1 VVVGQNREDSVQR
14 PLEAILVTAI
24 VTLVTA
30 AIMPAWAQTI
40 IDEWSQAKLP
50 TPPAL
55 KAVTLVPKETA
66 LLVMDFTVQTCT
78 PEKRKRCAD
87 SVPKVKKFVEDA
99 RAKGALIVYSVAVP
113 GSVATDVRKG
123 LTPAAGEQ
131 VLPPLGPD
139 KFINSDLEKT
149 LKDKGIKTVVAM
161 GTQAQTSVLHTGGEA
176 ALRGFKVVV
185 PVDAMSSDDLF
196 PELYT
201 AWHLSTAAR
210 ISNQTTLTKLDMI
223 GF

>member
-1 VVVGQNREDSVQR
+1 MSRTIASLVAV
-14 PLEAILVTAI
+14 AAVTA
-24 VTLVTA
+24 VFA
-30 AIMPAWAQTI
+30 AFAASGATV
-40 IDEWSQAKLP
+40 IDDWYSAKLP
-50 TPPAL
+50 PPPQL
-55 KAVTLVPKETA
+55 KPVTLVPNETA

-78 PEKRKRCAD
+78 AERRKRCAD
-87 SVPKVKKFVEDA
+87 SVPKVKKFVEEA
-99 RAKGALIVYSVAVP
+99 RGKGALIIYSVAVP
-113 GSVATDVRKG
+113 KSVPGDILKD
-123 LTPAAGEQ
+123 LTPAPGET

-185 PVDAMSSDDLF
+185 PVDAISADDLF

-210 ISNQTTLTKLDMI
+210 ISNQVTLTRLDMI

>member
-1 VVVGQNREDSVQR
+1 M
-14 PLEAILVTAI
+14 
-24 VTLVTA
+24 A
-30 AIMPAWAQTI
+30 AALFAANPARAQTI
-40 IDEWSQAKLP
+40 IDDWSQVKLP
-50 TPPAL
+50 PPPQL
-55 KAVTLVPKETA
+55 KPVTLVPKETA

-78 PEKRKRCAD
+78 PERRKRCAD
-87 SVPKVKKFVEDA
+87 SVPKVKKFVEAA
-99 RAKGALIVYSVAVP
+99 REHGALIIYSVAVP
-113 GSVATDVRKG
+113 NSVATDVLKE

-176 ALRGFKVVV
+176 ALRGFKVIV

-196 PELYT
+196 PEAYT

-210 ISNQTTLTKLDMI
+210 ISNQTTLTRLDMI

>member
-1 VVVGQNREDSVQR
+1 
-14 PLEAILVTAI
+14 
-24 VTLVTA
+24 
-30 AIMPAWAQTI
+30 
-40 IDEWSQAKLP
+40 
-50 TPPAL
+50 
-55 KAVTLVPKETA
+55 
-66 LLVMDFTVQTCT
+66 MDFTVQTCT
-78 PEKRKRCAD
+78 VERRKRCAD
-87 SVPKVKKFVEDA
+87 SVPKVKKFVDA
-99 RAKGALIVYSVAVP
+99 AREHGALIIYSVAVP
-113 GSVATDVRKG
+113 NSVSADVLKD

-176 ALRGFKVVV
+176 ALRGFKVIV

-196 PELYT
+196 PEAYT
-201 AWHLSTAAR
+201 AWHLANAAR
-210 ISNQTTLTKLDMI
+210 ISNQVTLTRLDMI